1 MMFLTTIRLLMDLS
15 VISRIFLLQMEIHV
29 HACGHRAGSWKWVSD
44 WVKNI
49 CINSELILTIVLHE
63 GRDYCPP
70 PTNLHLNMFLI
81 FVNLVDKNGILYFYL
96 HSLY

>member
-1 MMFLTTIRLLMDLS
+1 MSLPDFSFCKWKSTYM
-15 VISRIFLLQMEIHV
+15 HV
-29 HACGHRAGSWKWVSD
+29 ATEQVPGSG

-70 PTNLHLNMFLI
+70 PTDLYINMFLI
-81 FVNLVDKNGILYFYL
+81 FVNLVDKNGISYFYL
-96 HSLY
+96 HFLY